1 MKKKF
6 KVGDKVRVK
15 ASPDTLPDPNY
26 VGRFCWE
33 EPLDIV
39 YTISR
44 DDGRTRVGE
53 IPSYQLEGVGWWWW
67 DGSWLVPVNK
77 IYLGGE

>member
-15 ASPDTLPDPNY
+15 ASPRNLPDPNY
-26 VGRFCWE
+26 VGKFNWE

-44 DDGRTRVGE
+44 DDGYNGIDRE
-53 IPSYQLEGVGWWWW
+53 PSYKLAGVGWWW
-67 DGSWLVPVNK
+67 DGSWLVPANN